1 MWAKAVTEYTM
12 SKLKLIKTL
21 PNLKI
26 MVKLSNKSG
35 LGIIL

>member
-12 SKLKLIKTL
+12 SKLKFIKTL

-26 MVKLSNKSG
+26 VVKSSNKPG
-35 LGIIL
+35 FGKIL

>member
-26 MVKLSNKSG
+26 VVKSTKKSG
-35 LGIIL
+35 FGKIL